1 MHHII
6 AKLILKP
13 FLSGDGSVGFFDDCT
28 SKSACAGKNNQRMN
42 RPKHRFFIGLRKSG
56 AAFAGVVCVSATIA
70 GCAVGP
76 NFNSP
81 DAPETST
88 YTPENISRISENN
101 GGDIRLVNGGDVP
114 EKWWETFHNK
124 KLNGIV
130 TNAIQHNQTLE
141 AAEASIRVAY
151 FNAEAQKGF
160 FLPQIGMTPSVSAN
174 LPSNLFANSVLNQ
187 KLNSQSYPNA
197 GSVLS
202 NIAVPSTTATPPPWD
217 YRLITPTMGIS
228 YTPDV
233 WGKYRRTVESLEAQQ
248 DIARYQLEGAYLAM
262 TSNVALTAIMEA
274 SLRSQYEAIEGVIKI
289 MYDALDTLRKQ
300 LDVGW
305 ASEADVLTQEA
316 LYAQAKQ
323 LLPPLQKQIAL
334 ARNLLTALGG
344 DYISAQSNDLFKLSE
359 LRLPKDIPVV
369 LPSKLVRQR
378 PDVRAAEANM
388 HDAAAQIG
396 VAIGTRLPEFNINAL
411 GGADAYHFEY
421 LFQSGTTLYNIIG
434 GVNAPVFQGFTLL
447 NRQKAAE
454 ANFDQANALYR
465 STVIQAFRDVA
476 DMLRSLQ
483 ADTKAVEAATYS
495 ERVAKKQLEIIRAE
509 MKIGAVSVLMLLN
522 AQNNYMMATVSR
534 IQAQGNQL
542 ADVAGLFMALGGGW
556 SDQVLKKLPP
566 NTNGARFSDSVAGV
580 KAPVNP
586 SLLPVMPDNPN
597 LVPQGSWNPS
607 LTPTFLQNTQN

>member
-1 MHHII
+1 M
-6 AKLILKP
+6 
-13 FLSGDGSVGFFDDCT
+13 
-28 SKSACAGKNNQRMN
+28 
-42 RPKHRFFIGLRKSG
+42 LRKSS
-56 AAFAGVVCVSATIA
+56 AAFAAVVCVSATIS

-76 NFNSP
+76 NFSSP

-88 YTPENISRISENN
+88 YTPENISRISETN
-101 GGDIRLVNGGDVP
+101 GGDIRLVAAGEVP

-202 NIAVPSTTATPPPWD
+202 NIAVPSTTAMPPPWE
-217 YRLITPTMGIS
+217 YQLLTPTMAIS

-248 DIARYQLEGAYLAM
+248 DIARYQLEAAYLAM

-359 LRLPKDIPVV
+359 LRLPKNVPVV

-388 HDAAAQIG
+388 HDAAARIG
-396 VAIGTRLPEFNINAL
+396 IAIGTRLPEFSINAL
-411 GGADAYHFEY
+411 GGASAYHFEY

-434 GVNAPVFQGFTLL
+434 GTNAPVFQGFTLL

-586 SLLPVMPDNPN
+586 SLLPAMPDNPN

>member
-6 AKLILKP
+6 ERLIPKLFLLENSLSYLFDNGDLK
-13 FLSGDGSVGFFDDCT
+13 T
-28 SKSACAGKNNQRMN
+28 ACAGKNNKRMN
-42 RPKHRFFIGLRKSG
+42 RPKLRLFIGLRKSST
-56 AAFAGVVCVSATIA
+56 AFAVAVCVCISIT

-81 DAPETST
+81 EAPDASG

-101 GGDIRLVNGGDVP
+101 GGDIKLVNAGEVP

-124 KLNGIV
+124 KLNGLV

-160 FLPQIGMTPSVSAN
+160 FLPQIGLTPSISAN

-217 YRLITPTMGIS
+217 YRLITPTMAIS

-248 DIARYQLEGAYLAM
+248 DVARYQLEGAYLAM

-289 MYDALDTLRKQ
+289 MYEALDTLRKQ
-300 LDVGW
+300 LNVGW

-344 DYISAQSNDLFKLSE
+344 DYTSAQSSDLFKLSE
-359 LRLPKDIPVV
+359 LRLPKNIPVV
-369 LPSKLVRQR
+369 MPSKLVRQR

-396 VAIGTRLPEFNINAL
+396 IAIGTRLPEFNINAL

-586 SLLPVMPDNPN
+586 SLLPKMPDNPN
-597 LVPQGSWNPS
+597 LIPSGSWNPS
-607 LTPTFLQNTQN
+607 LTPAFLQNTQN

>member
-1 MHHII
+1 MRVFGPKYDLKIN
-6 AKLILKP
+6 KLSAILL
-13 FLSGDGSVGFFDDCT
+13 FAVVLSS
-28 SKSACAGKNNQRMN
+28 
-42 RPKHRFFIGLRKSG
+42 
-56 AAFAGVVCVSATIA
+56 
-70 GCAVGP
+70 CAVGP

-101 GGDIRLVNGGDVP
+101 GGDIRLVNGGEVP

-248 DIARYQLEGAYLAM
+248 DIARYQLEAAYLAM

-359 LRLPKDIPVV
+359 LRLPKNIPVV

-388 HDAAAQIG
+388 HDAAARIG
-396 VAIGTRLPEFNINAL
+396 IAIGTRLPEFTINSL
-411 GGADAYHFEY
+411 GGASAYHFDY

-434 GVNAPVFQGFTLL
+434 GTNAPVFQGFTLL
-447 NRQKAAE
+447 NKQKAAE

-607 LTPTFLQNTQN
+607 LTPAFLQNTLN

>member
-1 MHHII
+1 
-6 AKLILKP
+6 
-13 FLSGDGSVGFFDDCT
+13 
-28 SKSACAGKNNQRMN
+28 MN

-56 AAFAGVVCVSATIA
+56 AAFAGVVCVSATVA

-101 GGDIRLVNGGDVP
+101 GGDIHLVNGGEVP

-202 NIAVPSTTATPPPWD
+202 NIAVPSTTATPPPWE
-217 YRLITPTMGIS
+217 YQLLTPTMAIS

-233 WGKYRRTVESLEAQQ
+233 WGKYRRTVEALEAQQ
-248 DIARYQLEGAYLAM
+248 DIARYQLEAAYLAM

-305 ASEADVLTQEA
+305 ASEADV
-316 LYAQAKQ
+316 
-323 LLPPLQKQIAL
+323 
-334 ARNLLTALGG
+334 
-344 DYISAQSNDLFKLSE
+344 
-359 LRLPKDIPVV
+359 
-369 LPSKLVRQR
+369 
-378 PDVRAAEANM
+378 
-388 HDAAAQIG
+388 
-396 VAIGTRLPEFNINAL
+396 
-411 GGADAYHFEY
+411 
-421 LFQSGTTLYNIIG
+421 
-434 GVNAPVFQGFTLL
+434 
-447 NRQKAAE
+447 
-454 ANFDQANALYR
+454 
-465 STVIQAFRDVA
+465 
-476 DMLRSLQ
+476 
-483 ADTKAVEAATYS
+483 
-495 ERVAKKQLEIIRAE
+495 
-509 MKIGAVSVLMLLN
+509 
-522 AQNNYMMATVSR
+522 
-534 IQAQGNQL
+534 
-542 ADVAGLFMALGGGW
+542 
-556 SDQVLKKLPP
+556 
-566 NTNGARFSDSVAGV
+566 
-580 KAPVNP
+580 
-586 SLLPVMPDNPN
+586 
-597 LVPQGSWNPS
+597 
-607 LTPTFLQNTQN
+607 

>member
-1 MHHII
+1 
-6 AKLILKP
+6 
-13 FLSGDGSVGFFDDCT
+13 
-28 SKSACAGKNNQRMN
+28 MN

-217 YRLITPTMGIS
+217 YRLLTPTMAIS

-248 DIARYQLEGAYLAM
+248 DIARYQLEAAYLAM

-359 LRLPKDIPVV
+359 LRLPKNIPVV

-388 HDAAAQIG
+388 HDAAARIG
-396 VAIGTRLPEFNINAL
+396 IAIGTRLPEFTLNAM
-411 GGADAYHFEY
+411 GGASAYHFEY

-434 GVNAPVFQGFTLL
+434 GTNAPVFQGFTLL
-447 NRQKAAE
+447 NKQKAAE

>member
-1 MHHII
+1 M
-6 AKLILKP
+6 
-13 FLSGDGSVGFFDDCT
+13 
-28 SKSACAGKNNQRMN
+28 
-42 RPKHRFFIGLRKSG
+42 LRKSS
-56 AAFAGVVCVSATIA
+56 AAFAAVVCVSATIS

-76 NFNSP
+76 NFSSP

-88 YTPENISRISENN
+88 YTPENISRISETN
-101 GGDIRLVNGGDVP
+101 GGDIRLVAAGEVP

-202 NIAVPSTTATPPPWD
+202 NIAVPSTTAMPPPWE
-217 YRLITPTMGIS
+217 YQLLTPTMAIS

-248 DIARYQLEGAYLAM
+248 DIARYQLEAAYLAM

-344 DYISAQSNDLFKLSE
+344 DYTSAQSNDLFKLSE
-359 LRLPKDIPVV
+359 LRLPKNIPVV

-388 HDAAAQIG
+388 HDAAARIG
-396 VAIGTRLPEFNINAL
+396 IAIGTRLPEFTINAL
-411 GGADAYHFEY
+411 GGASAYHFEY

-434 GVNAPVFQGFTLL
+434 GTNAPVFQGFTLL

-586 SLLPVMPDNPN
+586 SLLPAMPDNPN

>member
-1 MHHII
+1 M
-6 AKLILKP
+6 
-13 FLSGDGSVGFFDDCT
+13 
-28 SKSACAGKNNQRMN
+28 
-42 RPKHRFFIGLRKSG
+42 LRKSS
-56 AAFAGVVCVSATIA
+56 AAFAAVVCVSATIS

-76 NFNSP
+76 NFSSP

-88 YTPENISRISENN
+88 YTPENISRISETN
-101 GGDIRLVNGGDVP
+101 GGDIRLVAAGEVP

-202 NIAVPSTTATPPPWD
+202 NIAVPSTTAMPPPWE
-217 YRLITPTMGIS
+217 YQLLTPTMAIS

-248 DIARYQLEGAYLAM
+248 DIARYQLEAAYLAM

-344 DYISAQSNDLFKLSE
+344 DYTSAQSNDLFKLSE
-359 LRLPKDIPVV
+359 LRLPKNIPVV

-388 HDAAAQIG
+388 HDAAARIG
-396 VAIGTRLPEFNINAL
+396 IAIGTRLPEFTINAL
-411 GGADAYHFEY
+411 GGASAYHFEY

-434 GVNAPVFQGFTLL
+434 GTNAPVFQGFTLL

-454 ANFDQANALYR
+454 ANFNQANALYR

-586 SLLPVMPDNPN
+586 SLLPAMPDNPN

>member
-1 MHHII
+1 M
-6 AKLILKP
+6 
-13 FLSGDGSVGFFDDCT
+13 
-28 SKSACAGKNNQRMN
+28 R
-42 RPKHRFFIGLRKSG
+42 RRKHRFFIGLRKSY
-56 AAFAGVVCVSATIA
+56 AAFAMVVCVSASIP
-70 GCAVGP
+70 GCSVGP
-76 NFNSP
+76 NFSTP
-81 DAPETST
+81 EAPEAPR
-88 YTPENISRISENN
+88 YTPENISTIRENT
-101 GGDIRLVNGGDVP
+101 GSDIKLVKAGEIP
-114 EKWWETFHNK
+114 EKWWEIFHNK
-124 KLNGIV
+124 KLNGLIA
-130 TNAIQHNQTLE
+130 NAIAHNQTLE

-160 FLPQIGMTPSVSAN
+160 FLPQIGLTPSVSAN

-187 KLNSQSYPNA
+187 KLQSQSYPNA
-197 GSVLS
+197 GSLLTGV
-202 NIAVPSTTATPPPWD
+202 AVPSTTATPPPWD
-217 YRLITPTMGIS
+217 YRLITPTMAIS
-228 YTPDV
+228 YTPDI
-233 WGKYRRTVESLEAQQ
+233 WGKYRRTVESLEAQE
-248 DIARYQLEGAYLAM
+248 DVARYQLEAAYLAM
-262 TSNVALTAIMEA
+262 TSNVTLTAIMEA

-289 MYDALDTLRKQ
+289 MHDALDTLRKQ
-300 LDVGW
+300 LKVGW

-344 DYISAQSNDLFKLSE
+344 EYTSVQSDNLFRLSE
-359 LRLPKDIPVV
+359 LRLPKNIPVV
-369 LPSKLVRQR
+369 LPSRLVRQR
-378 PDVRAAEANM
+378 PDVRAAEATM
-388 HDAAAQIG
+388 HAAAAEIG
-396 VAIGTRLPEFNINAL
+396 IAIGTRLPEFTINAL

-447 NRQKAAE
+447 NKQKAAE

-495 ERVAKKQLEIIRAE
+495 EEVAKKQLDIIRKE
-509 MKIGAVSVLMLLN
+509 LDIGAVSVLMLLN
-522 AQNNYMMATVSR
+522 AQNNYLMATVSR

-556 SDQVLKKLPP
+556 SDQVLRSLPP

-580 KAPVNP
+580 RAPVNP
-586 SLLPVMPDNPN
+586 SLLPKIPDNPN
-597 LVPQGSWNPS
+597 VIPVGSWNPS
-607 LTPTFLQNTQN
+607 LVPAFLRDAPN